1 MISFFIICFWNNRDK
16 EADMRLTLDSVIGIA
31 ILEVFMFLLQVGLY
45 GSNSV
50 FSIVLPVFGTVYMCS
65 TAVIDYLTGYVYCFG
80 HFVMLGILFI
90 YKIISMEFSISWCIF
105 TAFYLLFLISC
116 ERVGAFSHGDSEYLA
131 VSYIYFGC
139 SIIESFALE
148 FMLGVMLMSAGVF
161 GIFRKYRARKE
172 VLAFTPMIV
181 FSEYIM
187 MLILRFMAW

>member
-31 ILEVFMFLLQVGLY
+31 TLEVLMFLLQVGLY

-90 YKIISMEFSISWCIF
+90 YKIVSMEFSKSWCIF
-105 TAFYLLFLISC
+105 TAFYLLFLILC

-139 SIIESFALE
+139 SIIGSFALE

-161 GIFRKYRARKE
+161 GIFRK
-172 VLAFTPMIV
+172 
-181 FSEYIM
+181 
-187 MLILRFMAW
+187 